1 VQKKKTEC
9 WQQVVG
15 AAYVCS
21 FVFCV
26 GLLLLLLLLLLFGR
40 VCGVSVVELSEVGSY
55 KRLSESPSTVRFVQ

>member
-26 GLLLLLLLLLLFGR
+26 GLLLLLLLLFGR